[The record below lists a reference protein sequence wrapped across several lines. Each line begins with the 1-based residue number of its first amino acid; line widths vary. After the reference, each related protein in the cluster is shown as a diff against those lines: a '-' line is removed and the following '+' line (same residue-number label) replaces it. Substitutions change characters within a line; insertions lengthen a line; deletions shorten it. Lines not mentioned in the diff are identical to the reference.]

1 MVEKPPQGTAPSN
14 LIISGRYIL
23 SPAIFDILAH
33 VEKGAG
39 GEIQLTDG
47 MKALATKQS
56 FHGVTFDGK
65 TYDTGS
71 KIGFLAANVAFA
83 LARPDIEPGFRAE
96 LKKLVGS
103 L

>member
-1 MVEKPPQGTAPSN
+1 MRELKTTQRFFARN
-14 LIISGRYIL
+14 
-23 SPAIFDILAH
+23 
-33 VEKGAG
+33 
-39 GEIQLTDG
+39 
-47 MKALATKQS
+47 
-56 FHGVTFDGK
+56 FDGK

-96 LKKLVGS
+96 LKRIVGS